1 MTWRI
6 YRNPSESDGSDT
18 APCEE
23 TNQDGMESV
32 AAPADPLAQLEAD
45 VNAAKAEAAEW
56 QDRFL
61 RKAAELENYRK
72 RMEKE
77 KAESMGAAKSSVLME
92 FLPILDDCERALKS
106 FREARDAAPGLEQYR
121 EGVELLYKQLLDAVG
136 RIGVVPIE
144 SEGTPFDPH
153 LHEAVSREATA
164 EFEENTVVRELRRG
178 YVFKDRLLRPAQVVV
193 AFHPVA
199 EN

>member
-1 MTWRI
+1 M
-6 YRNPSESDGSDT
+6 
-18 APCEE
+18 A
-23 TNQDGMESV
+23 
-32 AAPADPLAQLEAD
+32 
-45 VNAAKAEAAEW
+45 
-56 QDRFL
+56 
-61 RKAAELENYRK
+61 
-72 RMEKE
+72 
-77 KAESMGAAKSSVLME
+77 AAKSSVLME

-106 FREARDAAPGLEQYR
+106 FLEARDAEPGLEQYR

-153 LHEAVSREATA
+153 MHEAVSREATA